1 MTTRAKQ
8 ASSVAYFRE
17 SEADVQAARDAPAVQ
32 PPSRNHQVHRHAT
45 YKPKGQRANYPDTS
59 RHRRRPQPHGPA
71 RPPPLLGRRRPRLA
85 PLPLDRAS
93 VRLRLRRRYTYSA
106 LGRAAPGARKGRLFR
121 LVRGR
126 AKLSGQEIRAGGV
139 RGDHGGFV
147 PDPSRA
153 AGTEEEGDAG
163 KGEEEGSGCC

>member
-8 ASSVAYFRE
+8 ASSLAYFRE
-17 SEADVQAARDAPAVQ
+17 GEANVQAARDAPTLQ
-32 PPSRNHQVHRHAT
+32 SPPGNHQIHRLAAH
-45 YKPKGQRANYPDTS
+45 KPKSQRANHPDT
-59 RHRRRPQPHGPA
+59 RGHRRRPQPHGPA

-93 VRLRLRRRYTYSA
+93 IRLCLGRGHQDPA
-106 LGRAAPGARKGRLFR
+106 LGRAAPGAVKGRLFC
-121 LVRGR
+121 LVRGC
-126 AKLSGQEIRAGGV
+126 AKLSGQEVRAGGV

-153 AGTEEEGDAG
+153 AGAERGGDAG
-163 KGEEEGSGCC
+163 GGEEEGFGCC